1 MEYLQNK
8 IIIQCSNVWTCHET
22 MGMVLPHQNLLLKV
36 EFMYKIIYSLK
47 WKRLV
52 DFTKKNG
59 LMGFTHG
66 DFLG

>member
-1 MEYLQNK
+1 
-8 IIIQCSNVWTCHET
+8 